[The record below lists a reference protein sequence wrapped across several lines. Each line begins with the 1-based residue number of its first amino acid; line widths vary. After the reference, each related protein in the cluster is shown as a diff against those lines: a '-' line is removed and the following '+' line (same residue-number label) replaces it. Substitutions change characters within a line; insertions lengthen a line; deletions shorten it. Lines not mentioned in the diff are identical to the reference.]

1 MVDALNE
8 AAAAAAATVAGKA
21 FFADD
26 LVLGELQSQGLL
38 FQDFF
43 DPSVDELPGIPVE
56 SGGGGDEE
64 EELEWLADKDAF
76 PSLETSFEIPAHS
89 LSGGSSSGW
98 SGSNGGAAVREG
110 PSPVSVLAS
119 AASFSAPARPRSKGR
134 TRRRRPL
141 TAISP
146 QPAATAPARKA
157 RATERRWCR
166 HCLAEETPQ
175 WRAGPEG
182 LKTLCNACGVRYK
195 SGRLVP
201 EYRPASSPTF
211 SATIHS
217 NSHRRILEMRRQKE
231 PSHERKITRLPPPPP
246 PQMPLA
252 PPFKSMKKIKK

>member
-8 AAAAAAATVAGKA
+8 AAAAAAAAAATVAGKA
-21 FFADD
+21 FFADE

-43 DPSVDELPGIPVE
+43 DPSVDELP
-56 SGGGGDEE
+56 
-64 EELEWLADKDAF
+64 DAF

-146 QPAATAPARKA
+146 QPATTAPARKA

-231 PSHERKITRLPPPPP
+231 PSHERKTTRLPPPP

-252 PPFKSMKKIKK
+252 PPFKSMKKITK